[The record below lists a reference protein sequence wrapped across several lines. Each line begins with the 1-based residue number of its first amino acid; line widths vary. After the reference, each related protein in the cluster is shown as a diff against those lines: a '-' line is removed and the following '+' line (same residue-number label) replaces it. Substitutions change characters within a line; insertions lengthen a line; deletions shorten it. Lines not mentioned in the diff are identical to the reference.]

1 MALSADRNIVPK
13 RIATLG
19 LTLIMLF
26 STFGISAS
34 QAAGFGLAEVPK
46 LPLAVGAGEQ
56 VTVTPVSVVAGA
68 KTAYKWFIAGAQ
80 VPKATK
86 ATFAVPASA
95 MGKTL
100 MVQQYATVGKST
112 VLKGVSTQ
120 LVIGNQ
126 LIPSVPVVNFASSA
140 GTVLNVTLPSDN
152 VPAAAKPNFQWFH
165 GGIEIPGATKST
177 YEFKSDE
184 RGLLISVGVTY
195 KQSGYKD
202 KTVYSKDLE
211 IPNLPTA
218 YKLLW
223 ADEFNAASVDSSIWV
238 PQNGDGTE
246 YRNRGWGNNERQWYL
261 LQNSQIDKS
270 GVLNMLATRTGA
282 SQYNCYYG
290 KCEWLSSKLVTLNKV
305 GFKYGRVEAR
315 IKAAPGVGSWGAF
328 WMLGANID
336 ERGWPGCGEIDVTE
350 LLGRDI
356 KTTYGTLHGPLSGGG
371 GRGDRSTLP
380 VSLADGWHTYAID
393 WLPDSI
399 TWYID
404 GVQYAKQTKT
414 DADWVFDHEFY
425 LILNLAMGG
434 GFGGSID
441 ANLKETTM
449 GVDYVRFYSINDL
462 GEVIRH

>member
-1 MALSADRNIVPK
+1 MFRKLAGVVVALALVFVTSGPI
-13 RIATLG
+13 
-19 LTLIMLF
+19 
-26 STFGISAS
+26 AS

-46 LPLAVGAGEQ
+46 LPAAIGVGEK
-56 VTVTPVSVVAGA
+56 VTATPVAAPKGV
-68 KTAYKWFIAGAQ
+68 KTTYKWFLAGVAIPKASSATLQ
-80 VPKATK
+80 VPQT
-86 ATFAVPASA
+86 A
-95 MGKTL
+95 MGKSL
-100 MVQQYATVGKST
+100 LVQQFATIGKST
-112 VLKGVSTQ
+112 VLKGSSAPVTVGLQ
-120 LVIGNQ
+120 QV
-126 LIPSVPVVNFASSA
+126 PSVPVVSFAASGSS
-140 GTVLNVTLPSDN
+140 TLTVTLPSDN
-152 VPAAAKPNFQWFH
+152 VPGAAKPSYQWFH
-165 GGIEIPGATKST
+165 GGIEIPAASSAT
-177 YEFKSDE
+177 YEFKPEE

-195 KQSGYKD
+195 RLAGYKD

-223 ADEFNAASVDSSIWV
+223 SDEFSAASVDSSVWV

-270 GVLNMLATRTGA
+270 GILNMLATRTGA

-315 IKAAPGVGSWGAF
+315 IKGAPGVGSWGAF
-328 WMLGANID
+328 WMLGGNID

-350 LLGRDI
+350 ILGRDI
-356 KTTYGTLHGPLSGGG
+356 NTTYGTLHGPLSGGG
-371 GRGDRSTLP
+371 GRGDKETLP
-380 VSLADGWHTYAID
+380 VSLADGWHTYSID

-404 GVQYAKQTKT
+404 GVQYAKQTKV

-434 GFGGSID
+434 GFGGQID
-441 ANLKETTM
+441 PNLNQSTM
-449 GVDYVRFYSINDL
+449 SVDYVRYYSINDI